1 MRFFPESTLAYAI
14 DYQDRLLPA
23 MSNTDALLER
33 ARNFAEGLAALQV
46 PLAVTRQYPKGLGDT
61 TAVLKEVFADAPVY
75 DKRSYSIY
83 DVNDLRRDLKAKD
96 PTTVL
101 LFGIETHICVAQSA
115 IDMTAAGYQVFLV
128 VDACSSRFERDHL
141 IGLERMAH
149 EGIGLTTVEAALF
162 ELCRTSEHPQFKTIS
177 NLIK

>member
-23 MSNTDALLER
+23 MRNTDILVRR
-33 ARNFAEGLAALQV
+33 AQILAQGLAALQV

-61 TAVLKEVFADAPVY
+61 TTTLKEVFADAPVY

-83 DVNDLRRDLKAKD
+83 DIDDLRRDLKDKD
-96 PTTVL
+96 PTTIL

-115 IDMTAAGYQVFLV
+115 IDMTAAGYRVFLV
-128 VDACSSRFERDHL
+128 VDACSSRFEQDHL
-141 IGLERMAH
+141 IGLERMTH
-149 EGIGLTTVEAALF
+149 EGIGLTTVESALF
-162 ELCRTSEHPQFKTIS
+162 ELCRTSEHPQFRTIS